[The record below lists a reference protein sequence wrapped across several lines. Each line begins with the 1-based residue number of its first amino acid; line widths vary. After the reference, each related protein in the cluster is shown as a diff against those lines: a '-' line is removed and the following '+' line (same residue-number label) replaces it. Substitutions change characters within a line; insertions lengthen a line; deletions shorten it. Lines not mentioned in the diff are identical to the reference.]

1 MSNSITPSR
10 LSLEPHHP
18 LRLPSLED
26 ALTSTIALRLRNCLR
41 ISHLRVSQTP
51 LPPTPLSKASITD
64 PWGMLFGAPYCPPAV
79 LHTPLATLF
88 FQPKARGG
96 HAPLPAFPPLPF
108 PFPLPY
114 GVSPLAIGLRWG
126 HVQS

>member
-18 LRLPSLED
+18 FRLPSLED
-26 ALTSTIALRLRNCLR
+26 ALTSAIALRLRNCLR

-96 HAPLPAFPPLPF
+96 PAPSPPSLHSLF
-108 PFPLPY
+108 PFPYLMVCP
-114 GVSPLAIGLRWG
+114 PWP
-126 HVQS
+126 